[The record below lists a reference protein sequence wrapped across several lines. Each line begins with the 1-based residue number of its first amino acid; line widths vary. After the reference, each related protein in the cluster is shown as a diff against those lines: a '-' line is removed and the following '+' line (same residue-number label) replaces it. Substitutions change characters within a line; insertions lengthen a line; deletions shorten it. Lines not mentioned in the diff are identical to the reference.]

1 MLTVC
6 GTLLAGVGLALIGC
20 FLLAI
25 GPLTQA
31 FVPWAGAGAAALGCV
46 FLGLKRSPK
55 GGFAA
60 REVALLL
67 SVCGALALSAA
78 VFAGAQADWNERVVG
93 ALLLGAW
100 AQTVSAIALTLR
112 LALDSERSKGLFGVG
127 AGGAT
132 LLGIGHGVLIV
143 LGLG

>member
-1 MLTVC
+1 MLTIC
-6 GTLLAGVGLALIGC
+6 GTLLTGVGLALIGA
-20 FLLAI
+20 FLLAV

-31 FVPWAGAGAAALGCV
+31 FVPWAGAGVAALGCIL
-46 FLGLKRSPK
+46 LGVKRTPS

-78 VFAGAQADWNERVVG
+78 VFAGAQADWNQRVVG
-93 ALLLGAW
+93 AFLLGAW
-100 AQTVSAIALTLR
+100 AQTVSAVALTLR
-112 LALDSERSKGLFGVG
+112 LALDAERAKGLFGVG